1 MKHTWQIL
9 ILAVLVVGLAPA
21 SSLFGQNEQHH
32 PQAPLAQ
39 PQKAEAPKMC
49 PMAAMMAQR
58 EKMEKLVAG
67 LVESFDKVRTL
78 EDPSQRQ
85 AAMDEH
91 ARLLMQLRDAL
102 RPQKAAMTEMMKMCP
117 MMQQSPMHQEQPQ
130 A

>member
-1 MKHTWQIL
+1 MKHVSRVL
-9 ILAVLVVGLAPA
+9 MLSVLVVGLIPA
-21 SSLFGQNEQHH
+21 SGLLAQHEQHQ
-32 PQAPLAQ
+32 PQAPAAQ

-58 EKMEKLVAG
+58 EKMQKLVAG

-85 AAMDEH
+85 AAMEEH

-102 RPQKAAMTEMMKMCP
+102 RPQKAAL
-117 MMQQSPMHQEQPQ
+117 